1 MNLIICD
8 SKGWFEV
15 NPELKRN
22 NKILIISQREELN
35 LNKIDIF
42 KPTYIFFIHWN
53 WIVDEKIFSKYDC
66 ILFHTSPLPY
76 GRGGSPIQ
84 NLIIREFKES
94 PVCAL
99 KMNRE
104 IDSGPIYSK
113 IEISLE
119 GALHKIFDRLNIAIN
134 ELIKLITLKKIIP
147 KEQIGDTYLFKR
159 LSEKDNEIPKNIKLK
174 KVYDRIRMLDH
185 NSYPNAF
192 IKYGKMR
199 FEFFNAKLE
208 NDLLM
213 VNCKIKECE

>member
-84 NLIIREFKES
+84 NLIIRGFKES

-104 IDSGPIYSK
+104 IDAGPIYLKTSL
-113 IEISLE
+113 SLE
-119 GALHKIFDRLNIAIN
+119 GLA
-134 ELIKLITLKKIIP
+134 E
-147 KEQIGDTYLFKR
+147 
-159 LSEKDNEIPKNIKLK
+159 EI
-174 KVYDRIRMLDH
+174 YIR
-185 NSYPNAF
+185 S
-192 IKYGKMR
+192 
-199 FEFFNAKLE
+199 AKLVFQMIE
-208 NDLLM
+208 TIIVNMNLVLLA
-213 VNCKIKECE
+213 IHL